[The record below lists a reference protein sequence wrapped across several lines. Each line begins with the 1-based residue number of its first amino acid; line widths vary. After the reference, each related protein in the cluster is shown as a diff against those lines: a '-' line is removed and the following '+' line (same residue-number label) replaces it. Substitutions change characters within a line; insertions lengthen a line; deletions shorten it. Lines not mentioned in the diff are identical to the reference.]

1 MGLGVLGSGGR
12 QARPRWAKARR
23 ASRTVWVAQLSAAA
37 ICEGRQPW
45 SLCSRTWQR
54 RTVKALGERRPQRRE
69 VRSVSAK
76 GRTKRGDFIPHD
88 THRRQLHR
96 LPFAFPLVPPCI
108 TTTAWPPP
116 WMASGAVKST
126 PPSAPP
132 EKDGTR
138 RTKRRRTAGI
148 NPAPTLP

>member
-96 LPFAFPLVPPCI
+96 LPFAFPLTRSIQEFGDQRASAVTLAECTNAPSPE
-108 TTTAWPPP
+108 TTH
-116 WMASGAVKST
+116 
-126 PPSAPP
+126 
-132 EKDGTR
+132 DQGT
-138 RTKRRRTAGI
+138 
-148 NPAPTLP
+148 